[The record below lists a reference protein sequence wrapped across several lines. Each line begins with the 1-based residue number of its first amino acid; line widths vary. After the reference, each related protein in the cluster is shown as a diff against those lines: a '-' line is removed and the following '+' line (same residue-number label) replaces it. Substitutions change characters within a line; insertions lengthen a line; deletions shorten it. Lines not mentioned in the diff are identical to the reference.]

1 MGDKFKLVLKI
12 EERFNAG
19 NAQRKVFGKIKGR
32 PNKNIEVIHHSG
44 VKGMKWGVRNG
55 PPYPIKNKG
64 KVAKVLGHDNIVE
77 KAIRSGEVSKT
88 INKDKQKRHTKS
100 DHLPGR
106 SYLDGDVEY
115 AQKLVDKYGG
125 KGESRLDHNGH
136 WNHRERITADHDIGT
151 YVDESGNEI
160 ISNTAMIVYS
170 KTGTHVY
177 PARRKEKNNA

>member
-64 KVAKVLGHDNIVE
+64 KVAKAQSTLKNADG
-77 KAIRSGEVSKT
+77 
-88 INKDKQKRHTKS
+88 KD
-100 DHLPGR
+100 
-106 SYLDGDVEY
+106 
-115 AQKLVDKYGG
+115 
-125 KGESRLDHNGH
+125 
-136 WNHRERITADHDIGT
+136 
-151 YVDESGNEI
+151 I
-160 ISNTAMIVYS
+160 ISVNHVELTWKPNSITQIQRKNGGCKGVVLKFNDSNVGVQTLLSDNAVDVAMAASWTVKRKSITPVAPDYS
-170 KTGTHVY
+170 SQVTKI
-177 PARRKEKNNA
+177 KEDSK

>member
-64 KVAKVLGHDNIVE
+64 KVAKAQSTLKNADGKDIIMYMFSIFPIWMVFWLPVIMITNLFYLS
-77 KAIRSGEVSKT
+77 SGT
-88 INKDKQKRHTKS
+88 I
-100 DHLPGR
+100 
-106 SYLDGDVEY
+106 
-115 AQKLVDKYGG
+115 
-125 KGESRLDHNGH
+125 
-136 WNHRERITADHDIGT
+136 I
-151 YVDESGNEI
+151 I
-160 ISNTAMIVYS
+160 ISVNSTIFS
-170 KTGTHVY
+170 L
-177 PARRKEKNNA
+177 NLSNAIWFPS

>member
-64 KVAKVLGHDNIVE
+64 KVVKAQSTLKNADGKDIISVNHVE
-77 KAIRSGEVSKT
+77 LTGKPNSITQIQRKNGGIDRNYYDSSGRQ
-88 INKDKQKRHTKS
+88 IKQISNHNHGQPKH
-100 DHLPGR
+100 HPYG
-106 SYLDGDVEY
+106 
-115 AQKLVDKYGG
+115 KYGEHVHDYIYDISG
-125 KGESRLDHNGH
+125 KLRGRPVRELTQNERRENG
-136 WNHRERITADHDIGT
+136 DIL
-151 YVDESGNEI
+151 
-160 ISNTAMIVYS
+160 
-170 KTGTHVY
+170 
-177 PARRKEKNNA
+177 

>member
-64 KVAKVLGHDNIVE
+64 KVAKAQSTLKNADGKDIISVNHVELTGKPNSITQIQRKNGGIDRNYYDSSGRQIKQISNDLTVE
-77 KAIRSGEVSKT
+77 KAYEYLKT
-88 INKDKQKRHTKS
+88 
-100 DHLPGR
+100 LPEFEGAEDI
-106 SYLDGDVEY
+106 LEE
-115 AQKLVDKYGG
+115 K
-125 KGESRLDHNGH
+125 HNL
-136 WNHRERITADHDIGT
+136 
-151 YVDESGNEI
+151 S
-160 ISNTAMIVYS
+160 
-170 KTGTHVY
+170 
-177 PARRKEKNNA
+177 